1 MIFHILA
8 GTDDKDI
15 KVGSKRAL
23 GMVNVANELEYL
35 YNLRDKVKSALENW
49 HKRIGQPFVKLS
61 TDEIDYL
68 IDTLGVKEEYVF
80 NVSEPMNGNLIQ
92 LNPIEIEDWDNQGY
106 YEAVDYSNS
115 VRAKSLMILLDAI
128 YKRIEKMDKGTL
140 LGSGD
145 PRSFSLAFKEKNDAM
160 NFIPYAIIIVLG
172 LYIIFKGN

>member
-15 KVGSKRAL
+15 KIGSKRAL

-35 YNLRDKVKSALENW
+35 YNLRDKVKIALENW

-80 NVSEPMNGNLIQ
+80 NVSEPMNGDLIK

-115 VRAKSLMILLDAI
+115 IRAKSLMILLDAI
-128 YKRIEKMDKGTL
+128 YKRIESMDKGTL
-140 LGSGD
+140 SGDGD
-145 PRSFSLAFKEKNDAM
+145 PRSFSLAFKEKNDAL

-172 LYIIFKGN
+172 LYILFKG